1 MSSERTDR
9 PRILVTFG
17 GKRSLDQWEAYASAV
32 ERAGGEPIAMDA
44 REYRGDIDLMA
55 YDGLLT
61 TGGVDVDPVRY
72 DEPRDPNTEPPFPE
86 RDEAEFALT
95 RAAIDLDI
103 PLFAIGRGFQVLNVV
118 AGGSLHQHVHEV
130 EGRRDHRSPKSPD
143 MDVNYAPAHD
153 VDITEG
159 GLLHLEAQE
168 PHRSRR
174 GGDSGPYASGWHG
187 VEVTPGSLL
196 AQLSGET
203 SMRVNSRHHQAVTPD
218 RLAPGLLATARTEE
232 GGIEIIEAVE
242 VPGHTFALGVQW
254 HPERAEMQDDARL
267 DAGALRLFEGFMT
280 ACRMPRPAR

>member
-95 RAAIDLDI
+95 RAALDLDV
-103 PLFAIGRGFQVLNVV
+103 PLFAICRGFQVLNVV
-118 AGGSLHQHVHEV
+118 AGGALHQ
-130 EGRRDHRSPKSPD
+130 
-143 MDVNYAPAHD
+143 
-153 VDITEG
+153 
-159 GLLHLEAQE
+159 HLEAQE

-232 GGIEIIEAVE
+232 GGIEIMEAVE

-280 ACRMPRPAR
+280 ACRMPRSAR